1 MNILV
6 DKKFYSGVPHQLNK
20 RIRNFIDRLS
30 VNPHNM
36 FTHGNYCRKIKGT
49 TNKYKFRVNSG
60 DRVVFQYEQ
69 DAVKL
74 LRFCHHDEQ
83 IRVAERIKSDTSGNQ
98 ELKPEFQEYVED
110 AFDSQIDSKII
121 KDITNHLLDDNLD
134 LALNMLK
141 SIGAE
146 HSNKAKNIRK
156 IQGIEESRAYF
167 FEHID
172 EVSKISINTSWYEN
186 QNKEKKRTVL
196 RQRDVKYAFNRIF
209 SELQC
214 FFHPFAFF
222 IVCGTVYICEVF
234 LEDLSSKRLAADKFA
249 VFYDKKVNN
258 ITDYYGISFFV
269 ILKDSKG
276 NIIPSLQIDIHPY
289 EKTFRSFENNSLYL
303 IASNTLGSY
312 ANNYRILKSE
322 EKMRSINSAFLGI
335 TE

>member
-6 DKKFYSGVPHQLNK
+6 DKKFYSGVPYQLNK

-30 VNPHNM
+30 VDPHNM

-60 DRVVFQYEQ
+60 DRVVFQYEL

-83 IRVAERIKSDTSGNQ
+83 IRVAERINTATPSVQ
-98 ELKPEFQEYVED
+98 ELKPEYHEYVED
-110 AFDSQIDSKII
+110 AFDSQIDSSII
-121 KDITNHLLDDNLD
+121 EDITNHLLDDNLD

-141 SIGAE
+141 GIGAE

-186 QNKEKKRTVL
+186 QNKEKKRTAL
-196 RQRDVKYAFNRIF
+196 RQRDIKYAFNRIF

-214 FFHPFAFF
+214 FIHPFAFF
-222 IVCGTVYICEVF
+222 IVCGTAYICEVF
-234 LEDLSSKRLAADKFA
+234 LEDLSSKHLAANRFA
-249 VFYDKKVNN
+249 DFYNKNINN
-258 ITDYYGISFFV
+258 IIDYDGIAFFV
-269 ILKDSKG
+269 ILKASNG
-276 NIIPSLQIDIHPY
+276 NIIPSLQVDIQPY

-303 IASNTLGSY
+303 VVSNTLGSY

-322 EKMRSINSAFLGI
+322 EKMKSINRVFLG
-335 TE
+335 E